1 MPENRFVNNTIFEL
15 QEANRSP
22 IFGYEDSPILTLE
35 EAVEELIPLV
45 PDILASVTTAKI
57 KYKHSDLLTQ
67 DESAAIYLY
76 SMPPPFHSSLNNTL
90 RAGDRH
96 ALKRWFAYLKLFM
109 TALNKLPSIKAR
121 VWRGVYGDIGSV
133 FVKNKIETWWSIN
146 STSMDL
152 IITQP
157 FLDQRG
163 TLFAIEAMH
172 GKDISQ
178 FSANPDEKEVIL
190 MPGTRVQAKTETFDF
205 KKCLFI
211 VHLDEVTL
219 QSQADQKY
227 VERVCINES
236 QFEPNHLFQSIK
248 QEYYRNGYI
257 ERLMNPAKFYP
268 IEDSY
273 INLAIIETKQQ
284 QQKEKQL
291 RDALNS
297 DAIMGS
303 FEEIYGTKTTID
315 VKNIF
320 EACRNQEKQVLVFGR
335 AGIGKSTF
343 CRYIAYQWAMGLF
356 WTQYELLALIPLRR
370 LTTNRYPPL
379 PIGQNYS
386 LIDLVKKEIFS
397 YDLSESED
405 KLLKKHFDAK
415 KTLWILDGYDE
426 IVQNIPSHLECLFEQ
441 LLKTPHHIL
450 TSRPYQNV
458 LAYHVQMEITGFT
471 DQNIEQYVQQFF
483 DQMKDELDN
492 SLNKSQKLFR
502 FLKTNQSV
510 WGVAHIPVNLELI
523 CSLWSNED
531 FIETK
536 ELTITSL
543 YTVMIEWL
551 CRRYLS
557 MPNKNIQNLSKD
569 DVDQR
574 CEKELA
580 CLENLAFNG
589 MKSNTIILRPNLL
602 RKALNEEKVSL
613 RDHPHI
619 LNMGILKSFN
629 KQGVNT
635 QIETGKDH
643 YFVHLSFQEYFT
655 ARYLIKALKDTST
668 HQEEIK
674 FIQREKYNQRYALVF
689 TFLSGLS
696 SEADTNI
703 CLNIFWKL
711 ILTPPIDLLGIRHM
725 QLIIPCIEETS
736 SQSTIPQHTLLIE
749 WIAKYIK
756 YNLSSENKIIPKHL
770 VQSLRRA
777 TSVRSSQIIINAFI
791 HLLQNDDSTIR
802 AEALF
807 SISIIN
813 SSNLPPALIEFI
825 AIALKDKDHSVRS
838 YACHALGNIGENVA
852 TNEVITKLFSALEDK
867 SERVRESA
875 CKALGEIGKKA
886 ATNEV
891 ITKLVRALEDKSYSV
906 RSSACVALGDIG
918 KKAATNEV
926 ITKLASAL
934 EDESKQVRYHA
945 CEAFGNIGEKVATNE
960 VITQLVRALE
970 DASDEVRES
979 ACKGLGKMGEKAAT
993 NKVITKLFSALEDKS
1008 GLVRYYACEV
1018 LGKIGEKAATNEM
1031 ITKLVS
1037 ALGDESDNVR
1047 SNASKALVNISK
1059 KATTNGVITK
1069 LVSALEDKSFIVRLY
1084 ACDALG
1090 KIGEKAA
1097 TNEVITKLVRA
1108 LEDKSEQVRL
1118 SACQALGKIGEKAA
1132 TTEVIT
1138 KLVSTFKDEN
1148 KLVRSSACYTLGKI
1162 GEKAATNE
1170 VITKLASALE
1180 DKNERVRLS
1189 VCEVLENIGEKAATN
1204 EMITKLVSVLG
1215 DNNERVRSYAGIVL
1229 GKIGR
1234 KAATNEVITKLVSA
1248 LEDKNKWVRSS
1259 ACQVLIII
1267 GEKAATTEVITKLVR
1282 ILEDVSYRVRC
1293 TACYTLE
1300 TIGEKAATNEVITKL
1315 VRAVE
1320 DECKNV
1326 RASACA
1332 ALGEIGEKAATNEV
1346 ITKLVRALEDESYE
1360 VRESA
1365 CKALG
1370 KMDEK
1375 AATNEVLTK
1384 LLDALEDKSERV
1396 GSSACD
1402 ALGKIGEKVA
1412 ANEVITKVVSAL
1424 EDESKRV
1431 RSYACEVLGTIG
1443 EKAATSEVISKLVH
1457 ALEDESYKVRESAC
1471 QALGKIGKRVAT
1483 NEVITKL
1490 FSAVED
1496 ESELVRSRAFDA
1508 LGKID
1513 EKAAT
1518 AKLISALAGKS
1529 KLDRSSAC
1537 NALRKMGE
1545 KAATN
1550 EVITKLADVRCGTRI
1565 LSVDAANAIDDI
1577 LHSSVVIN
1585 DFGPMLFSKLCAF
1598 RKQLKCVKNVLLDEL
1613 IRKFFDSQDADWL
1626 LSITEVAFQKSA
1638 AVSIDEDK
1646 LMVHDTG
1653 ETIELRV
1660 PNLKLHYELIEAF
1673 TNKAIAL
1680 HLSLRILSNL
1690 EN

>member
-219 QSQADQKY
+219 QS
-227 VERVCINES
+227 ES
-236 QFEPNHLFQSIK
+236 QSEPNHLFQSIK

-291 RDALNS
+291 RDAPNS

-441 LLKTPHHIL
+441 LLKTPHHIM

-523 CSLWSNED
+523 CSIWSNED
-531 FIETK
+531 FIETT

-557 MPNKNIQNLSKD
+557 MPNKKIQNLSKD

-613 RDHPHI
+613 REYPHI

-703 CLNIFWKL
+703 CLNIFWEL

-756 YNLSSENKIIPKHL
+756 YNLSSGNKIIPKHL

-777 TSVRSSQIIINAFI
+777 TSVRSSQVIINAFI

-813 SSNLPPALIEFI
+813 SSNLPPALIKFI

-1008 GLVRYYACEV
+1008 ETIRYYACEV
-1018 LGKIGEKAATNEM
+1018 LGKIGEQAATNEM

-1170 VITKLASALE
+1170 VITKLVRALE
-1180 DKNERVRLS
+1180 DKSERVRLNA
-1189 VCEVLENIGEKAATN
+1189 CEVLEKIGEKAATN
-1204 EMITKLVSVLG
+1204 EMITKLVSVLE
-1215 DNNERVRSYAGIVL
+1215 DNNEQVRSCAGIVL
-1229 GKIGR
+1229 GKIGKR
-1234 KAATNEVITKLVSA
+1234 VATNEVITKLVNA

-1259 ACQVLIII
+1259 ACQVLTMI
-1267 GEKAATTEVITKLVR
+1267 GEKAATTEVITKL
-1282 ILEDVSYRVRC
+1282 
-1293 TACYTLE
+1293 
-1300 TIGEKAATNEVITKL
+1300 
-1315 VRAVE
+1315 
-1320 DECKNV
+1320 
-1326 RASACA
+1326 
-1332 ALGEIGEKAATNEV
+1332 
-1346 ITKLVRALEDESYE
+1346 
-1360 VRESA
+1360 
-1365 CKALG
+1365 
-1370 KMDEK
+1370 
-1375 AATNEVLTK
+1375 
-1384 LLDALEDKSERV
+1384 
-1396 GSSACD
+1396 
-1402 ALGKIGEKVA
+1402 
-1412 ANEVITKVVSAL
+1412 
-1424 EDESKRV
+1424 
-1431 RSYACEVLGTIG
+1431 
-1443 EKAATSEVISKLVH
+1443 
-1457 ALEDESYKVRESAC
+1457 
-1471 QALGKIGKRVAT
+1471 
-1483 NEVITKL
+1483 
-1490 FSAVED
+1490 
-1496 ESELVRSRAFDA
+1496 
-1508 LGKID
+1508 
-1513 EKAAT
+1513 
-1518 AKLISALAGKS
+1518 
-1529 KLDRSSAC
+1529 
-1537 NALRKMGE
+1537 
-1545 KAATN
+1545 
-1550 EVITKLADVRCGTRI
+1550 
-1565 LSVDAANAIDDI
+1565 
-1577 LHSSVVIN
+1577 
-1585 DFGPMLFSKLCAF
+1585 
-1598 RKQLKCVKNVLLDEL
+1598 
-1613 IRKFFDSQDADWL
+1613 
-1626 LSITEVAFQKSA
+1626 
-1638 AVSIDEDK
+1638 
-1646 LMVHDTG
+1646 
-1653 ETIELRV
+1653 
-1660 PNLKLHYELIEAF
+1660 
-1673 TNKAIAL
+1673 
-1680 HLSLRILSNL
+1680 
-1690 EN
+1690 